1 MHPRRTASAAAR
13 TAPFHPPANRDS
25 FKDLLVFEER
35 LKQNAQRLQKQ
46 RRKYEAFLLTLS
58 AVIAYLGYSVFV
70 LPSIYSLVHYSNVAM
85 LLVAATTLVLF
96 FATGMYSEKI
106 AYAHKFVPQANR
118 ALRPFNI
125 YLNTRRQS
133 WFASSFLG
141 KYFSPSPSSPG
152 GGGASTSLSRTPSSV
167 RSSNS
172 SSSSSGMPPLSRQN
186 SASSIASSASSSS
199 GSGSGG
205 FRSPPVSPP
214 LSPVVA
220 LDLDVDTATEDAV
233 HAFAKQRLS
242 DRPRTP
248 PPTTRTIESST
259 VNNPGPP
266 STTIKTS
273 SAAATDTAVT
283 RSLPPPPHSSPPTP
297 TATAPS
303 LLPSIPPAQNPRGEL
318 IFSSRVSPA
327 FREGYERYRGEW
339 ERRRAE
345 AKRRAKTKATQR
357 VVGAG
362 AKGGK
367 NSSSWSVGLSWG
379 GWFASGSG
387 PSGSDQS
394 AEAFGTP
401 PPSSSS
407 SAAATKLRLGD
418 GEKAAVDDP
427 AAADGVRAGD
437 GNIGRGLFFI
447 CPCFFS
453 FFCFPFCFLFLF
465 FLVFLFLSLDFLRTK
480 VLRRE
485 LVLFFP
491 TIVFFNNNNNFLRI
505 LFYNHHHH
513 AGTGGTGGLAAAALA
528 AGFVFVTPNSST
540 QGVVQQAEEEEQEMA
555 LFCHYLSPPL
565 H

>member
-35 LKQNAQRLQKQ
+35 LKQNAQ
-46 RRKYEAFLLTLS
+46 
-58 AVIAYLGYSVFV
+58 
-70 LPSIYSLVHYSNVAM
+70 SNVAM

-318 IFSSRVSPA
+318 IFSSRIGV
-327 FREGYERYRGEW
+327 
-339 ERRRAE
+339 
-345 AKRRAKTKATQR
+345 
-357 VVGAG
+357 
-362 AKGGK
+362 
-367 NSSSWSVGLSWG
+367 
-379 GWFASGSG
+379 
-387 PSGSDQS
+387 
-394 AEAFGTP
+394 
-401 PPSSSS
+401 
-407 SAAATKLRLGD
+407 AAADSTISIGT
-418 GEKAAVDDP
+418 AAVDDP